1 MAALL
6 KERARK
12 PIIPAGVGFALPAFK
27 YMDGVAYYVA
37 EIREP
42 WHQDGYQ
49 TFQLLLTEKEMLGMA
64 GDWLSGLARA
74 VRSRTPQESDR

>member
-12 PIIPAGVGFALPAFK
+12 PVISHEIGIALPTFK
-27 YMDGVAYYVA
+27 VMDGTGYYVV

-42 WHQDGYQ
+42 WAKGGYQ
-49 TFQLLLTEKEMLGMA
+49 TFQLLLTEKEMIGMVSE
-64 GDWLSGLARA
+64 WMQRLARTN
-74 VRSRTPQESDR
+74 R

>member
-12 PIIPAGVGFALPAFK
+12 PIIPADLGIALPTFK
-27 YMDGVAYYVA
+27 HVDGVSYYVA

-42 WHQDGYQ
+42 WREGGYQ
-49 TFQLLLTEKEMLGMA
+49 IFQLLLTEKEMLNMA
-64 GDWLSGLARA
+64 GEWLSSLAR
-74 VRSRTPQESDR
+74 SRL